1 MKLFS
6 LEITAALRVTLL
18 LGLVFAA
25 PHLAMAGD
33 EKEGGQ
39 QGAAQGN
46 AQPGDTSQS
55 PSSSTDV
62 QERGLPLG
70 AGPRPGSAVIQPP
83 PAPFK
88 CSAATLKCRCYG
100 VSDCNWMRRVIGEYC
115 SISDSCAQNCECK
128 ISK

>member
-55 PSSSTDV
+55 PGS
-62 QERGLPLG
+62 LPTYRNVVWYPLRPPEQS
-70 AGPRPGSAVIQPP
+70 PRPWY
-83 PAPFK
+83 
-88 CSAATLKCRCYG
+88 LR
-100 VSDCNWMRRVIGEYC
+100 
-115 SISDSCAQNCECK
+115 
-128 ISK
+128 